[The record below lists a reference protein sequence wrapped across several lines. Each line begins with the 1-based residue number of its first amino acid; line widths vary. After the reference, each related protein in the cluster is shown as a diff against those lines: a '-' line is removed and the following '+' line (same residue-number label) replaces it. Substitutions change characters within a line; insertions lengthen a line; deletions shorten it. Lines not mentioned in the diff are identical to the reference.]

1 MPGKEKPISAPWVD
15 PDDAPAWTPEAFER
29 AEIRDGDRLVRP
41 ATGTITKRGRPKLDQ
56 PKKQVTLRLDQDVID
71 RLRADGPGWQS
82 RINEILKKAVE
93 A

>member
-1 MPGKEKPISAPWVD
+1 MSENEKPISAPWVD
-15 PDDAPAWTPEAFER
+15 ADDAPAWSPEAFER
-29 AEIRDGDRLVRP
+29 AEIRHGEQVVRP
-41 ATGTITKRGRPKLDQ
+41 AGGTITRRGRPRLEQ

-82 RINEILKKAVE
+82 RINEILKKAVG